1 MRGQPIFA
9 LPAAADISVVEAG
22 GGEAQAGPDTTFG
35 PCPTQ
40 PARQY
45 SHVTWP
51 DVEVSS
57 GHAAPSLR
65 MVKPLISEA
74 LAEDSA
80 MRRGVLDVNHCKTSA
95 GGYCGPVFADGAL
108 RLSAVGAAVEP
119 VAFRP
124 AAYGEQAAGQHSV
137 STGVAA
143 VGFGTWRQG

>member
-1 MRGQPIFA
+1 M
-9 LPAAADISVVEAG
+9 
-22 GGEAQAGPDTTFG
+22 
-35 PCPTQ
+35 
-40 PARQY
+40 
-45 SHVTWP
+45 TWP

-65 MVKPLISEA
+65 MAKPLISEA
-74 LAEDSA
+74 PAEDSA
-80 MRRGVLDVNHCKTSA
+80 MRRGVLDVNHCKTCA
-95 GGYCGPVFADGAL
+95 GGHCGPVFADGAI

-124 AAYGEQAAGQHSV
+124 AAYGEQVAGQHSV

>member
-1 MRGQPIFA
+1 M
-9 LPAAADISVVEAG
+9 
-22 GGEAQAGPDTTFG
+22 
-35 PCPTQ
+35 
-40 PARQY
+40 
-45 SHVTWP
+45 TWP

-65 MVKPLISEA
+65 MAKPLISEA
-74 LAEDSA
+74 PAEDSA
-80 MRRGVLDVNHCKTSA
+80 MRRGVLDVNHCKTCA
-95 GGYCGPVFADGAL
+95 GGPVFADGAI

-119 VAFRP
+119 VAYRP